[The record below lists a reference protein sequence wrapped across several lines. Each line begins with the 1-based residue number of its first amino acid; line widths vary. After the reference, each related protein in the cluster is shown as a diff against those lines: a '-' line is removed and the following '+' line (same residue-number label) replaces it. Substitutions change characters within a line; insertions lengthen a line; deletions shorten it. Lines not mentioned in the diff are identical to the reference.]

1 MLKKG
6 LRIVLILII
15 ACFCF
20 LNVAYGEDKAIIL
33 VTSNQDKIEK
43 GEEIE
48 ITVKIEGKKTSAFDF
63 SLYFDNSKWDY
74 ISKIENTN
82 VLENRILFV
91 WFDEKGGEGAKQGDL
106 VTFKFRAK
114 EDGLTSF
121 QVEGD
126 FYDQKGN
133 LLRIDFKEKQVR
145 IGKEE
150 SNLLNQEKEEGSN
163 RQEGNANLQALR
175 LDREG
180 ITPDFS
186 PEIYEYYLTIPTN
199 IQEIEVLAIS
209 ENPNATIQITGNTNL
224 QNGLNIIT
232 IQVVSLDETQ
242 SNTYTIQVTKTDDTE
257 LANINLEILAIEN
270 VLLVPP
276 FDNSRTNYQAQI
288 TNEQNDLNVLAIPE
302 NERAIV
308 TVTGK
313 DNLKDGNNLLEIVV
327 TAPNGFSKKKFQVE
341 VYRRNEEEEKRYQ
354 EERQLQK
361 EALEEAY
368 EIEELSS
375 DIEEVQE
382 VATIEQTKKYGF
394 IFAGIA
400 ICTVILVVIVRWIWK
415 RKGAKK

>member
-1 MLKKG
+1 M
-6 LRIVLILII
+6 
-15 ACFCF
+15 
-20 LNVAYGEDKAIIL
+20 
-33 VTSNQDKIEK
+33 
-43 GEEIE
+43 
-48 ITVKIEGKKTSAFDF
+48 
-63 SLYFDNSKWDY
+63 
-74 ISKIENTN
+74 
-82 VLENRILFV
+82 
-91 WFDEKGGEGAKQGDL
+91 
-106 VTFKFRAK
+106 
-114 EDGLTSF
+114 
-121 QVEGD
+121 QV
-126 FYDQKGN
+126 
-133 LLRIDFKEKQVR
+133 
-145 IGKEE
+145 
-150 SNLLNQEKEEGSN
+150 
-163 RQEGNANLQALR
+163 LR

-224 QNGLNIIT
+224 QNGLNIIR
-232 IQVVSLDETQ
+232 IQVISLDKTQ

-257 LANINLEILAIEN
+257 LANTNLEILAIEN

-276 FDNSRTNYQAQI
+276 FNNSCTNYQVQI
-288 TNEQNDLNVLAIPE
+288 ANEQSDLNVLAIPE

-313 DNLKDGNNLLEIVV
+313 DNLKEGNNLLEIVV

-361 EALEEAY
+361 EALEDAY

-375 DIEEVQE
+375 NIEEVQE
-382 VATIEQTKKYGF
+382 VATIEQTKKYGL

-400 ICTVILVVIVRWIWK
+400 IGTVVLLVIVRWIWK